1 MRQYQIRHPNPSS
14 ATQDPYLHGVSDGLE
29 DAYASLLKGTLPEEL
44 KRLATRLAER
54 VDTPRQREGD
64 APGQA
69 RGALSGQ

>member
-1 MRQYQIRHPNPSS
+1 M
-14 ATQDPYLHGVSDGLE
+14 SDGLE

-69 RGALSGQ
+69 RGAHSGQ